1 MQVVMTAAKPE
12 PQKTD
17 APSGETSPS
26 NIELEQALLGGLL
39 VNNDVFERISSIV
52 KAEHFYDPLHGEI
65 FGIISN
71 QILSS
76 RVANPATLKTFLDK
90 HQGLQELGG
99 PMYLVRL
106 AEMSFSVHA
115 CRDYAEQIRDLSMR
129 RSLMNIGDEMIHTA
143 KIVEIDS
150 SAKDLIKD
158 AEQKLFT
165 LAETG
170 QETTGFLPLLKGM
183 NQAVREAKNASM
195 REKGLSGLATGLIDL
210 DKKLGGLQPS
220 DLIILAGR
228 PSMGKTAL
236 ATNIAFNI
244 AHSYKEPCGKD
255 PQIGGTVGFFSLE
268 MSSSQLA
275 ARILAERSG
284 IPASQVRTS
293 DLDDDQFKK
302 YGKAAEQLK
311 ACPLYIDDTP
321 ALTIAQIAIRA
332 RRLKRTLEGR
342 LHLLIV
348 DYLQLV
354 RPAKKH
360 DSRVNEVSEI
370 TQGLKAIA
378 KELDIPVIAISQLS
392 RQVENRDDKRP
403 QLADLRES
411 GSIEQDADVVMF
423 VFRKEYYMA
432 RTEPD
437 GEDERAVREW
447 SDRMEELHGHA
458 EVIIGKQR
466 HGPIGTIELLFE
478 PKITKFVNL
487 GTKEDK
493 ERMKEGSQHG

>member
-1 MQVVMTAAKPE
+1 MQVVMTAAKQA
-12 PQKTD
+12 PQMAD
-17 APSGETSPS
+17 AQSVETVPS

-39 VNNDVFERISSIV
+39 VNNDVFERVSPII
-52 KAEHFYDPLHGEI
+52 KPEHFYDPLHGEI
-65 FGIISN
+65 FRIISN
-71 QILSS
+71 QIMGSK
-76 RVANPATLKTFLDK
+76 VANPATLKTFLDK

-106 AEMSFSVHA
+106 AEMGFSVHA

-129 RSLMNIGDEMIHTA
+129 RSLMSIGDEMIHTA
-143 KIVEIDS
+143 KIVDIES
-150 SAKDLIKD
+150 SANDLIQN

-170 QETTGFLPLLKGM
+170 QDTTGFLQLLKGM
-183 NQAVREAKNASM
+183 NLALQEAKNATK
-195 REKGLSGLATGLIDL
+195 RQQGLSGLATGLTDL
-210 DKKLGGLQPS
+210 DRRLGGLQPS
-220 DLIILAGR
+220 DLLILAGR

-244 AHSYKEPCGKD
+244 ANSYKEADGDD

-268 MSSSQLA
+268 MSLSQLA
-275 ARILAERSG
+275 ARILAEQSE
-284 IPASQVRTS
+284 IPASKVRLS
-293 DLDDDQFKK
+293 DLDDDEFHK
-302 YGKAAEQLK
+302 YADAADQLK

-332 RRLKRTLEGR
+332 RRLKRSLNGR
-342 LHLLIV
+342 LHLLVV

-354 RPAKKH
+354 KPAKKH

-378 KELDIPVIAISQLS
+378 KELNIPVIAISQLS
-392 RQVENRDDKRP
+392 RQVESRDDKRP

-423 VFRKEYYMA
+423 VYRKEYYLSRTKPDENDELAMA
-432 RTEPD
+432 KWD
-437 GEDERAVREW
+437 KQ
-447 SDRMEELHGHA
+447 MEEEYGKA

-466 HGPIGTIELLFE
+466 HGPIGTVDLLF
-478 PKITKFVNL
+478 KHHITKFENL
-487 GTKEDK
+487 GTAEDK
-493 ERMKEGSQHG
+493 KRYDEGSKYG

>member
-1 MQVVMTAAKPE
+1 MTAAKPE
-12 PQKTD
+12 PQKAD
-17 APSGETSPS
+17 APSAETAPS
-26 NIELEQALLGGLL
+26 NVELEQALLGGLL
-39 VNNDVFERISSIV
+39 VNNDVFERVSPIV

-65 FGIISN
+65 FKIISN
-71 QILSS
+71 QVMGN

-106 AEMSFSVHA
+106 AEMGFSVHA

-129 RSLMNIGDEMIHTA
+129 RSLMSIGDEMIHTA
-143 KIVEIDS
+143 KIVGIDS
-150 SAKDLIKD
+150 SASDLIQN

-170 QETTGFLPLLKGM
+170 QDTTGFLPLLKGM
-183 NQAVREAKNASM
+183 NQALQEAKDATK
-195 REKGLSGLATGLIDL
+195 RKLGLSGLATGLTDL
-210 DKKLGGLQPS
+210 DKRLGGLQPS

-244 AHSYKEPCGKD
+244 AHSYTEPKGGKS
-255 PQIGGTVGFFSLE
+255 QTGGTVGFFSLE
-268 MSSSQLA
+268 MSLSQLA
-275 ARILAERSG
+275 ARILAEQSE
-284 IPASQVRTS
+284 IPASKVRLS
-293 DLDDDQFKK
+293 DLEEIEFQK
-302 YGKAAEQLK
+302 YASAADELS

-332 RRLKRTLEGR
+332 RRLKRSLNGR
-342 LHLLIV
+342 LHLLVV
-348 DYLQLV
+348 DYLQLIK
-354 RPAKKH
+354 PAKRH

-378 KELDIPVIAISQLS
+378 KELNIPVIAISQLS
-392 RQVENRDDKRP
+392 RQVESRDDKRP

-423 VFRKEYYMA
+423 VYRKEYYLSRTKPDEDDEVAMA
-432 RTEPD
+432 KW
-437 GEDERAVREW
+437 VLQ
-447 SDRMEELHGHA
+447 MESVHGKA

-466 HGPIGTIELLFE
+466 HGPIGSFELLFKHE
-478 PKITKFVNL
+478 ITKFENL
-487 GTKEDK
+487 GTSEDK
-493 ERMKEGSQHG
+493 KRYNEGKQYG